1 MLDLAIAAGSCF
13 PVPDLDLG
21 ISVAKWK
28 LFYIKKQLKIPVF
41 WSPVETGIGNTHQGA
56 GPIYGWGQNR
66 KRIKWEGTSGTAKIT
81 QTDFGE
87 HLECCMK
94 ISFNSTTC
102 KNYSHHQLSSWNPQL
117 SMGRLQGQFLED
129 LSLYHG
135 YAGDGWLMLA

>member
-1 MLDLAIAAGSCF
+1 MLDPAIAAGSCF
-13 PVPDLDLG
+13 LVPELDLG

-56 GPIYGWGQNR
+56 GPIYGWGQN
-66 KRIKWEGTSGTAKIT
+66 WTAGTAKIT

-102 KNYSHHQLSSWNPQL
+102 KSYS
-117 SMGRLQGQFLED
+117 
-129 LSLYHG
+129 
-135 YAGDGWLMLA
+135 